1 MGVDSPARTM
11 IARAVGIA
19 AACLIA
25 FVAPA
30 QLGAGVLPEDRADLL
45 YHRYD
50 GGGVTIDGPSVLV
63 RKKFGDKLS
72 VAANYYVD
80 MVSSASIDVVTT
92 ASPYEEERTQ
102 YSVAADVLRGKS
114 TYSFGYIDS
123 SESDYN
129 AKTAYASISQDMF
142 GDLTTISFSFR
153 RGWNDVYQNIN
164 DARDPSFAE
173 QADTRAYAAGITQVI
188 TRSLIGTVNYEVITD
203 EGFLNSPYR
212 SVRYADPVSLDGKGY
227 SLQDEIYPRTRTSNA
242 ASARLKYFLP
252 YRAALDGRYRYYSD
266 TWGIVGHT
274 AEVAYTQPLWD
285 KWTFDGSVRY
295 YKQDAAD
302 FYGDLF
308 PRRDFAN
315 FLARD
320 KELSTFTSI
329 TLGAGAAYDFTV
341 ARMPWVQRA
350 QANFRYNYITID
362 YDDFRDTRVVTPAP
376 GAEPLYSLD
385 ASVFQIFLSIW
396 F

>member
-1 MGVDSPARTM
+1 MHVARVRH
-11 IARAVGIA
+11 AWAV
-19 AACLIA
+19 ACALA
-25 FVAPA
+25 LVAPA
-30 QLGAGVLPEDRADLL
+30 QIGAGVLPEDRADLL

-63 RKKFGDKLS
+63 RKKFGEKIS

-102 YSVAADVLRGKS
+102 YSLAADVLRGKS
-114 TYSFGYIDS
+114 TYSFGFIDS
-123 SESDYN
+123 SESDYK
-129 AKTAYASISQDMF
+129 AKTAYAAVSQDMF

-164 DARDPSFAE
+164 EVRDPNFMEEAN
-173 QADTRAYAAGITQVI
+173 TRAYAAGITQVI
-188 TRSLIGTVNYEVITD
+188 TRSLIGTFNYEVITD

-242 ASARLKYFLP
+242 TSVRLKYFLP
-252 YRAALDGRYRYYSD
+252 YRAALDGRYRYYTD
-266 TWGIVGHT
+266 TWGIAGHT
-274 AEVAYTQPLWD
+274 AELAYTQPLWD

-362 YDDFRDTRVVTPAP
+362 YDDFRDTRVVTPTP
-376 GAEPLYSLD
+376 GTEPLYSLD
-385 ASVFQIFLSIW
+385 ASVFQVFLSIW